1 MNAPAHKPVP
11 MDYVSTIRHMRL
23 LGAAG
28 PADLVWDWERGR
40 LTGTDAA
47 GAPWVLRLPACLPT
61 PPLRMPRSRYDGHP
75 VPSVGLSDWAFSLPL
90 VPPDFLLVLIQA
102 GHAALGHFVEGEA
115 VKHKVVKKYMVR
127 GSGKAQVNYL
137 ATRGKSKAGSRV
149 RLANT
154 VRFFE
159 DINEKLI
166 EWNCQDQVQ
175 RILIGCPIR
184 LGVLWH
190 DADPPPPFQ
199 KDDPRIHK
207 VPFDT
212 GRPDLDT
219 LFHIGRQVCFGW
231 AEGNVPLP
239 SL

>member
-1 MNAPAHKPVP
+1 MTTPAHKPVP
-11 MDYVSTIRHMRL
+11 LDYVTTIRHMRL

-28 PADLVWDWERGR
+28 PADLQWDWERGR
-40 LTGTDAA
+40 LTGTDDA
-47 GAPWVLRLPACLPT
+47 GAPWVLRLPACLPA

-75 VPSVGLSDWAFSLPL
+75 VPSLSLTEWALSLPL
-90 VPPDFLLVLIQA
+90 VPPDFLLVLMQA

-115 VKHKVVKKYMVR
+115 AKHKVIKKYMVR
-127 GSGKAQVNYL
+127 GSGKAQVSYL

-166 EWNCQDQVQ
+166 EWNCHHNVQ
-175 RILIGCPIR
+175 RILLGCPIR
-184 LGVLWH
+184 LGVLWYE
-190 DADPPPPFQ
+190 ADPPPPFD
-199 KDDPRIHK
+199 KADPRIQK

-212 GRPDLDT
+212 PRPDLDT
-219 LFHIGRQVCFGW
+219 LLHIGRQVCFGW
-231 AEGNVPLP
+231 AEGRVPLP
-239 SL
+239 TL